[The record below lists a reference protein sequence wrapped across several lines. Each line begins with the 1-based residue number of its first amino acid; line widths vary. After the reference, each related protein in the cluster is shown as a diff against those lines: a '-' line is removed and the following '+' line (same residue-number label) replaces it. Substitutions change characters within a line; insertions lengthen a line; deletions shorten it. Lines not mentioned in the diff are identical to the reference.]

1 MNLPNKLTIARI
13 ILVPVFW
20 VFLTVAAPW
29 AQLVAFFVF
38 LIASATDYVDGYIAR
53 SRNLV
58 TDFGKFV
65 DPIADKLLVTTGML
79 VLLGQGRMA
88 DWVVIL
94 FIAREFIIA
103 AFRMVAAG
111 KGVVI
116 AADKL
121 GKYKTVTQMIAV
133 VMSILCLGFGGVPAV
148 LGWPPFAVLARAMMW
163 AALALAVLSCVDY
176 ILLNRSVID
185 TTNI

>member
-1 MNLPNKLTIARI
+1 MNLPNKLTVARVC
-13 ILVPVFW
+13 LVPVFW
-20 VFLTVAAPW
+20 IFLTIAAPW
-29 AQLVAFFVF
+29 AQVLAFFVF
-38 LIASATDYVDGYIAR
+38 LIAAVTDYVDGYIAR
-53 SRNLV
+53 AWNLV

-121 GKYKTVTQMIAV
+121 GKYKTLTQMIALCMLMLLSPVENVCVIRSGFLYV
-133 VMSILCLGFGGVPAV
+133 VAQIILYVS
-148 LGWPPFAVLARAMMW
+148 
-163 AALALAVLSCVDY
+163 LALSIASCVDY
-176 ILLNRSVID
+176 IVKNRSVLKGSM
-185 TTNI
+185 

>member
-121 GKYKTVTQMIAV
+121 GKYKTVTQMVALCMLMLVSPVGDVCVIPSRFLFV
-133 VMSILCLGFGGVPAV
+133 VAQIV
-148 LGWPPFAVLARAMMW
+148 LYVS
-163 AALALAVLSCVDY
+163 LALSIASCVDY
-176 ILLNRSVID
+176 IVKNRSVLEGSM
-185 TTNI
+185 